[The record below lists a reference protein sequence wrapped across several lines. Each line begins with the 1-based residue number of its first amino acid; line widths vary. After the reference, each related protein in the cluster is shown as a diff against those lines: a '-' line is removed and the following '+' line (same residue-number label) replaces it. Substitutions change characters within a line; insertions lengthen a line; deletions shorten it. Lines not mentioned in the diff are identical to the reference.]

1 MLRENGR
8 WKMATGND
16 QYRIN
21 QILRVAK
28 LHYELHLSQIE
39 IARREHLSKSTVS
52 RLIRAASDMGMVQ
65 IAIVEPKHSFT
76 AIEDALTAR
85 FGLKKATVLPDVVGN
100 RDILRRDICAALAED
115 LGRVVANGSVVGV
128 AWGNTM
134 STLGKVLPRM
144 ARRGVSVIQL
154 NGGLSK
160 ALYET
165 GTAAVVRDF
174 VDALNA
180 EGYLLPAPALVDT
193 PAIAAAIKSDSSV
206 HRILRLA
213 ARCDTAVYSVG
224 TMGQS
229 TALYQM
235 GYFSPA
241 AYESLR
247 RRAVGDICSHFV
259 DAAGQVADRAL
270 DARVVAT
277 PLAVI
282 RRVPSKLVAA
292 AGTEK
297 AAAVLACLRGKMA
310 DYLYIDKPLAAEIL
324 RLDAGS
330 GK

>member
-1 MLRENGR
+1 MP
-8 WKMATGND
+8 TGND
-16 QYRIN
+16 QYRVN

-28 LHYELHLSQIE
+28 LYYELHLSQIE

-52 RLIRAASDMGMVQ
+52 RLIKAALDMGMVQ

-76 AIEDALTAR
+76 AVEDALTAR

-134 STLGKVLPRM
+134 STLGKVLSKTDRQ
-144 ARRGVSVIQL
+144 GVSVIQL

-193 PAIAAAIKSDSSV
+193 PAIADAIKSDSSV
-206 HRILRLA
+206 NRILTLA
-213 ARCDTAVYSVG
+213 ARCDVAVYSVG
-224 TMGQS
+224 AMGQG

-235 GYFSPA
+235 GYFAPA
-241 AYESLR
+241 AYDRLC

-259 DAAGQVADRAL
+259 DAASQVADRAL

-277 PLAVI
+277 PLATI
-282 RRVPSKLVAA
+282 QRIPSKLVVA

-297 AAAVLACLRGKMA
+297 AAAVLACLRGGMA

-324 RLDAGS
+324 RLDAA
-330 GK
+330 KNNQKTKKRR